1 MSKAD
6 MNMYGIYKSG
16 RRRALRTMV
25 LALAIGLTAPHSYA
39 HSDAHFDAQAAPHG
53 GRMRMAGP
61 VHLELVVEAGRI
73 VLYVTDHAEQPQASR
88 DGEAALR
95 FPAQGLRVALTASGD
110 NTFSAPAPAGIA
122 ASGEALVFVKLPG
135 IEAQSARFKARAAAS
150 AAPSA
155 TAHAHP

>member
-1 MSKAD
+1 
-6 MNMYGIYKSG
+6 MNMHDTFKDA
-16 RRRALRTMV
+16 RRWTLPTMV
-25 LALAIGLTAPHSYA
+25 LSLAIGLAAPHSYA

-61 VHLELVVEAGRI
+61 VHLELVVEAGHI

-88 DGEAALR
+88 DGEAAVR
-95 FPAQGLRVALTASGD
+95 FPAQGVRVALTPSSD
-110 NTFSAPAPAGIA
+110 NTFSAPVPPGIA
-122 ASGEALVFVKLPG
+122 ASGEAIVFVKLPG

-155 TAHAHP
+155 AAHAHP